1 MEADFWHERW
11 AAQKIGFH
19 QRNGNALLVTHFAA
33 LGLAPGDRVFVPLCG
48 KTRDIAWLMA
58 QGYRVVGAELSE
70 MAVQQLF
77 AEMDIVPNVTVVGA
91 LTLYATEGLDVFVGD
106 IFAMTP
112 EVLGHVDA
120 VFDRA
125 ALVALPDTMRAR
137 YADHLVAITGAARQ
151 LVVTFTYDQALMNG
165 PPFSISEA
173 TMMARNDAAY
183 DLKALQTL
191 DVSGGL
197 NGSVPA
203 TETAWLLIG
212 KGS

>member
-1 MEADFWHERW
+1 MKADFWHDRW

-19 QRNGNALLVTHFAA
+19 QRNAYALLVAHFAA
-33 LGLAPGDRVFVPLCG
+33 IGLAPGGRVFVPLCG

-58 QGYRVVGAELSE
+58 QGCRVVGAELSE
-70 MAVQQLF
+70 TAVQQLF
-77 AEMDIVPNVTVVGA
+77 AEIDIVPEVTAVGA
-91 LTLYATEGLDVFVGD
+91 LTRYAVEGLDVFIGD
-106 IFAMTP
+106 IFALTS
-112 EVLGHVDA
+112 EDLGHVDA
-120 VFDRA
+120 VYDRA
-125 ALVALPDTMRAR
+125 ALVALPDTMRGR
-137 YADHLVAITGAARQ
+137 YVDHVVAITGAVRQ

-173 TMMARNDAAY
+173 TMMAQYDAIY
-183 DLKALQTL
+183 DLQALQTL

-203 TETAWLLIG
+203 TETAWLLTG

>member
-1 MEADFWHERW
+1 MKADFWHDRW

-19 QRNGNALLVTHFAA
+19 QRNGNALLVAHFAA
-33 LGLAPGDRVFVPLCG
+33 IGLAPGNRVFVPLCG

-58 QGYRVVGAELSE
+58 QGCRVVGAELSE
-70 MAVQQLF
+70 TAVQQLF
-77 AEMDIVPNVTVVGA
+77 AEIDIVPEVTAVGA
-91 LTLYATEGLDVFVGD
+91 LTRYAVEGLDVFIGD
-106 IFAMTP
+106 IFALTS
-112 EVLGHVDA
+112 EDLGHVDA
-120 VFDRA
+120 VYDRA
-125 ALVALPDTMRAR
+125 ALVALPDTMRGR
-137 YADHLVAITGAARQ
+137 YVDHVVAITGAAHQ

-173 TMMARNDAAY
+173 TMMAQYDAIY
-183 DLKALQTL
+183 DLQALQTL

-203 TETAWLLIG
+203 TETAWLLTG

>member
-1 MEADFWHERW
+1 MKADFWHDRW

-19 QRNGNALLVTHFAA
+19 QRNANALLVAHFAA
-33 LGLAPGDRVFVPLCG
+33 IGLAPGGRVFVPLCG

-58 QGYRVVGAELSE
+58 QGCRVVGAELSE
-70 MAVQQLF
+70 TAVQQLF
-77 AEMDIVPNVTVVGA
+77 AEIDIVPEVTAVGA
-91 LTLYATEGLDVFVGD
+91 LTRYAVEGLDVFIGD
-106 IFAMTP
+106 IFALTS
-112 EVLGHVDA
+112 EDLGHVDA
-120 VFDRA
+120 VYDRA
-125 ALVALPDTMRAR
+125 ALVALPDTMRGR
-137 YADHLVAITGAARQ
+137 YVDHVVAITGAVRQ

-173 TMMARNDAAY
+173 TMMAQYDAIY
-183 DLKALQTL
+183 DLQALQTL

-203 TETAWLLIG
+203 TETAWLLTG

>member
-1 MEADFWHERW
+1 MKADFWHDRW

-19 QRNGNALLVTHFAA
+19 QRNANALLVAHFAA
-33 LGLAPGDRVFVPLCG
+33 IGLAPGGRVFVPLCG

-58 QGYRVVGAELSE
+58 QGCRVVGAELSE
-70 MAVQQLF
+70 TAVQQLF
-77 AEMDIVPNVTVVGA
+77 AEIDIVPEVTAVGA
-91 LTLYATEGLDVFVGD
+91 LTRYAVEGLDVFIGD
-106 IFAMTP
+106 IFALTS
-112 EVLGHVDA
+112 EDLGHVDA
-120 VFDRA
+120 VYDRA
-125 ALVALPDTMRAR
+125 ALVALPDTMRGR
-137 YADHLVAITGAARQ
+137 YVDHVVAITGAVRQ

-173 TMMARNDAAY
+173 TMMAQYDAIY
-183 DLKALQTL
+183 DLQALQTL

-203 TETAWLLIG
+203 TETAWRLTG